1 MNRII
6 LTQKLGICADSLKTW
21 LKNAKVLPQ
30 TASAQNKDIQRLKD
44 LEAENKALR
53 KALAEKTEAVEILIP
68 KGQRKKSVGIILKP

>member
-1 MNRII
+1 M
-6 LTQKLGICADSLKTW
+6 QKFCRKQHLHKT
-21 LKNAKVLPQ
+21 K
-30 TASAQNKDIQRLKD
+30 IQRLKD